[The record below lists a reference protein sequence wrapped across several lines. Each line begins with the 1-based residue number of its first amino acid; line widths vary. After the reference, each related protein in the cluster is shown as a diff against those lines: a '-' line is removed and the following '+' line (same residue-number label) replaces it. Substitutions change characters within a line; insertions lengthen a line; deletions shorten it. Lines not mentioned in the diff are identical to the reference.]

1 MRKKNYYFLLMFVM
15 MNIMAVATSTV
26 KAEAW
31 DGSWRTIKFESGEDE
46 INLEFTAPEA
56 KTYTFKSN
64 TQEFGIKIK
73 AVCGDVTEWSDAL
86 YDWFGATV
94 SIGAKA
100 NEVIKLTVVTDGEEF
115 FPVIV
120 PMELVKDSGD
130 DTAWDGTKKDITI
143 TGADDV
149 ITLTFT
155 PTESKQYTFKCD
167 TKSYAVKIKATWE
180 GQSSAAWSEGLFD
193 WAGATLTVD
202 AVKDR
207 VITLTITAADEES
220 YPVTFPLELSDGSG
234 DDDTPAEPWDGT
246 TMAITLNDANTS
258 KTFSYTATQ
267 NEMFYLFSKA
277 EAYDVKFAGG
287 VVGEPDLV
295 LEWEA
300 YDNLVGGYSAIK
312 LMEGDVLKFTVTS
325 TEFLEGQGADFP
337 RKFSIS
343 SLVVPVSGFFL
354 PGSTFENAVGLQPDV
369 ETIIPVNE
377 NTNVDEFPDFASYSE
392 LSWLQFTAPITGLAN
407 IDIEQYVL
415 FVYEGEDKIGALDY
429 KPMMVVQDEN
439 NNSHKFA
446 VKANTTYY
454 VVTTNNR
461 PTKAT
466 LKLTEVEEGNDCIVP
481 IHINST
487 TSALSVKAGATWYN
501 YTITKSEDSALNL
514 LELASNKGWTGTI
527 SYYVD
532 CSDAEPVVNEVA
544 AGAKSYFEMETTRTN
559 YLICVNSA
567 NAVEDAIKLVQRDPK
582 PGEAK
587 VNPLNAKL
595 GDNEYGGE
603 KRNYWFKYIATQDC
617 MLKLTYPEDA
627 LTMITLNSGTTNIAN
642 YGSTSCIVRVN
653 AGEEYRMRFVASS
666 TDKATFTV
674 VEDENIPLGDYC
686 DYPRPFNLDED
697 IVMKNR
703 DAREEWYLFTAPDD
717 GTVEFEVEDKIWVRD
732 HWSCGIVKECGTTQD
747 KLSFEE
753 LMGRLTYRYSVIKGE
768 TYRFTVYQFKNEE
781 GADIVIKTKF
791 TAAGEGES
799 CDKAISIDFDKTV
812 ICKDVASETWYEFV
826 APEIGEYYL
835 VSSLGQGAGV
845 SYKINDCST
854 KATAAEVKDFM
865 YGRAYTTLNLVKDQV
880 VKICAIISK
889 DKPEDQDYDYSLI
902 VRKKAQGDDL
912 ETPFVAKAGEYYALG
927 AGNVTTAAT
936 LEGYVYSI
944 TTTDDKL
951 EFTILTKEAYFS
963 GNFFVYYEGNRIGFT
978 PAKVKTDN
986 GDGTYTYTYTLTN
999 TAIEAGKTYTVLFPF
1014 TVDGFNL
1021 GTSLITGIESTE
1033 SSDKIIVCPNPNDG
1047 NFRVT
1052 LGELATNGALVE
1064 VINMAGVVIYKEY
1077 TTSTMFSVN
1086 LKGIT
1091 AGVYF
1096 VRVYADGKNA
1106 VAKLIVR

>member
-1 MRKKNYYFLLMFVM
+1 
-15 MNIMAVATSTV
+15 
-26 KAEAW
+26 
-31 DGSWRTIKFESGEDE
+31 
-46 INLEFTAPEA
+46 
-56 KTYTFKSN
+56 
-64 TQEFGIKIK
+64 
-73 AVCGDVTEWSDAL
+73 
-86 YDWFGATV
+86 
-94 SIGAKA
+94 
-100 NEVIKLTVVTDGEEF
+100 
-115 FPVIV
+115 
-120 PMELVKDSGD
+120 
-130 DTAWDGTKKDITI
+130 
-143 TGADDV
+143 
-149 ITLTFT
+149 
-155 PTESKQYTFKCD
+155 
-167 TKSYAVKIKATWE
+167 
-180 GQSSAAWSEGLFD
+180 
-193 WAGATLTVD
+193 
-202 AVKDR
+202 
-207 VITLTITAADEES
+207 
-220 YPVTFPLELSDGSG
+220 
-234 DDDTPAEPWDGT
+234 
-246 TMAITLNDANTS
+246 MAITLNDANTS

-466 LKLTEVEEGNDCIVP
+466 LKLTAVEEGNDCIIP

-587 VNPLNAKL
+587 INPLDAKL

-603 KRNYWFKYIATQDC
+603 KRNYWFKYIATKDC
-617 MLKLTYPEDA
+617 MLKLTYPGEA
-627 LTMITLNSGTTNIAN
+627 LTMITLGIGTTNVAN
-642 YGSTSCIVRVN
+642 YGSTSCTVRVN
-653 AGEEYRMRFVASS
+653 SGEEYRMRFEASN

-674 VEDENIPLGDYC
+674 VEDENIPLGNYC

-703 DAREEWYLFTAPDD
+703 DAQEEWYAFTAPED
-717 GTVEFEVEDKIWVRD
+717 GIVEFEVEDPIWVRD

-753 LMGRLTYRYSVIKGE
+753 LMGKLKKE
-768 TYRFTVYQFKNEE
+768 Q
-781 GADIVIKTKF
+781 
-791 TAAGEGES
+791 
-799 CDKAISIDFDKTV
+799 
-812 ICKDVASETWYEFV
+812 
-826 APEIGEYYL
+826 
-835 VSSLGQGAGV
+835 
-845 SYKINDCST
+845 
-854 KATAAEVKDFM
+854 
-865 YGRAYTTLNLVKDQV
+865 TL
-880 VKICAIISK
+880 
-889 DKPEDQDYDYSLI
+889 
-902 VRKKAQGDDL
+902 
-912 ETPFVAKAGEYYALG
+912 
-927 AGNVTTAAT
+927 
-936 LEGYVYSI
+936 
-944 TTTDDKL
+944 
-951 EFTILTKEAYFS
+951 
-963 GNFFVYYEGNRIGFT
+963 
-978 PAKVKTDN
+978 
-986 GDGTYTYTYTLTN
+986 
-999 TAIEAGKTYTVLFPF
+999 
-1014 TVDGFNL
+1014 
-1021 GTSLITGIESTE
+1021 
-1033 SSDKIIVCPNPNDG
+1033 
-1047 NFRVT
+1047 
-1052 LGELATNGALVE
+1052 
-1064 VINMAGVVIYKEY
+1064 
-1077 TTSTMFSVN
+1077 
-1086 LKGIT
+1086 
-1091 AGVYF
+1091 
-1096 VRVYADGKNA
+1096 
-1106 VAKLIVR
+1106 

>member
-1 MRKKNYYFLLMFVM
+1 MRRKNYYFLLMFVM

-26 KAEAW
+26 QAEAW
-31 DGSWRTIKFESGEDE
+31 DGSWRTVKFESGVDE
-46 INLEFTAPEA
+46 VNLEFTAPET
-56 KTYTFKSN
+56 KTYTFKSD
-64 TQEFGIKIK
+64 TREFGIKIK
-73 AVCGDVTEWSDAL
+73 AVCGDVTAWSESI
-86 YDWFGATV
+86 YKYFGATV
-94 SIGAKA
+94 SIEAKA

-120 PMELVKDSGD
+120 PMELGKDSGD

-143 TGADDV
+143 TGYDAAV
-149 ITLTFT
+149 TLTFT
-155 PTESKQYTFKCD
+155 PAESKQYTFKCD
-167 TKSYAVKIKATWE
+167 TKNNAAKIKATWE
-180 GQSSAAWSEGLFD
+180 GQSSAAWSEGLYD

-207 VITLTITAADEES
+207 IITLTITAAEEES
-220 YPVTFPLELSDGSG
+220 YPVTFPLELGEGGG
-234 DDDTPAEPWDGT
+234 DDVPAEPWDGV
-246 TMAITLNDANTS
+246 TMSITLDDASAS

-267 NEMFYLFSKA
+267 NEVFYLFSKV

-287 VVGEPDLV
+287 VVGEPDLI

-300 YDNLVGGYSAIK
+300 YDNLVGGYAAIK

-337 RKFSIS
+337 RRFSIS
-343 SLVVPVSGFFL
+343 SLIVPVSGFFL
-354 PGSTFENAVGLQPDV
+354 PGVTFENAVNLQPDV

-377 NTNVDEFPDFASYSE
+377 NTNVDEFPDFANYSE
-392 LSWLQFTAPITGLAN
+392 LSWLQFTAPVSGLAN

-429 KPMMVVQDEN
+429 KPIRVVQDEN

-454 VVTTNNR
+454 IVTTNNR
-461 PTKAT
+461 PVKAT
-466 LKLTEVEEGNDCIVP
+466 LKITEVEEGNDCIVP
-481 IHINST
+481 IDINSM
-487 TSALSVKAGATWYN
+487 TSTLSVKAGTTWYN
-501 YTITKSEDSALNL
+501 YTVAKSEDNTLNL
-514 LELASNKGWTGTI
+514 LELASNKDWTGTI

-544 AGAKSYFEMETTRTN
+544 VGAKSYFEMEASRTN

-567 NAVEDAIKLVQRDPK
+567 KAVEDAIKLVQRAPK
-582 PGEAK
+582 PGEAQ
-587 VNPLNAKL
+587 VNPLDAKL
-595 GDNEYGGE
+595 GENEYGGE

-617 MLKLTYPEDA
+617 MLKFTYSEDA
-627 LTMITLNSGTTNIAN
+627 LTMITFGIGTTSVAN
-642 YGSTSCIVRVN
+642 YGSTNCTVRVN
-653 AGEEYRMRFVASS
+653 AGEEYRMRFE
-666 TDKATFTV
+666 TKNIDKASFTI

-703 DAREEWYLFTAPDD
+703 DTQEEWYVFTAPDD
-717 GTVEFEVEDKIWVRD
+717 GIVEFEVEDKIWVRD
-732 HWSCGIVKECGTTQD
+732 HWSCGIVKECGSVHDLLTA
-747 KLSFEE
+747 KEF
-753 LMGRLTYRYSVIKGE
+753 MGKLTYHYSVIKGE

-781 GADIVIKTKF
+781 GVDIVIKTKF
-791 TAAGEGES
+791 TPAGEGES
-799 CDKAISIDFDKTV
+799 CDKAISIDFDKVV

-826 APEIGEYYL
+826 APEAGEYYL
-835 VSSLGQGAGV
+835 VSSLGQGAVV
-845 SYKINDCST
+845 SYKIGDCST
-854 KATAAEVKDFM
+854 EAVTAEVKDFM
-865 YGRAYTTLNLVKDQV
+865 YGRAYATLNLEKDQI
-880 VKICAIISK
+880 VKICAVISK

-912 ETPFVAKAGEYYALG
+912 ETPFAAKAGKYYTLG
-927 AGNVTTAAT
+927 AGNVMTAAT

-944 TTTDDKL
+944 TATDAKL
-951 EFTILTKEAYFS
+951 EFTVLTKEAYFS
-963 GNFFVYYEGNRIGFT
+963 GNFFVYYEGQRIGFT
-978 PAKVKTDN
+978 PVKTKIDN
-986 GDGTYTYTYTLTN
+986 EDGTYTYTYTLTN
-999 TAIEAGKTYTVLFPF
+999 AAIETGKTYTVLFPF

-1033 SSDKIIVCPNPNDG
+1033 SVHKVIVCPNPSDG
-1047 NFRVT
+1047 NFQVN
-1052 LGELATNGALVE
+1052 LGELSAEGALIE
-1064 VINMAGVVIYKEY
+1064 VIDMAGVVIYKEY
-1077 TTSTMFSVN
+1077 TTSTIVYVN

-1096 VRVYADGKNA
+1096 VRVCADGKNA

>member
-1 MRKKNYYFLLMFVM
+1 
-15 MNIMAVATSTV
+15 
-26 KAEAW
+26 
-31 DGSWRTIKFESGEDE
+31 
-46 INLEFTAPEA
+46 
-56 KTYTFKSN
+56 
-64 TQEFGIKIK
+64 
-73 AVCGDVTEWSDAL
+73 
-86 YDWFGATV
+86 
-94 SIGAKA
+94 
-100 NEVIKLTVVTDGEEF
+100 
-115 FPVIV
+115 
-120 PMELVKDSGD
+120 
-130 DTAWDGTKKDITI
+130 
-143 TGADDV
+143 
-149 ITLTFT
+149 
-155 PTESKQYTFKCD
+155 
-167 TKSYAVKIKATWE
+167 
-180 GQSSAAWSEGLFD
+180 
-193 WAGATLTVD
+193 
-202 AVKDR
+202 
-207 VITLTITAADEES
+207 
-220 YPVTFPLELSDGSG
+220 
-234 DDDTPAEPWDGT
+234 
-246 TMAITLNDANTS
+246 MAITLNDANTS

>member
-31 DGSWRTIKFESGEDE
+31 DGSWRTIRFESEEDE

-94 SIGAKA
+94 SIEAKA

-143 TGADDV
+143 TGADDA

-180 GQSSAAWSEGLFD
+180 GQSSAAWSEGLYD

-267 NEMFYLFSKA
+267 NEMFYLFSKVTT
-277 EAYDVKFAGG
+277 YDVKFAGG
-287 VVGEPDLV
+287 VVGEPDLI

-325 TEFLEGQGADFP
+325 TEFLEGDGAGFP
-337 RKFSIS
+337 RRFSIS

-354 PGSTFENAVGLQPDV
+354 PGSTFENAVGLQSDV

-377 NTNVDEFPDFASYSE
+377 NTNVDEFPDFANYSE
-392 LSWLQFTAPITGLAN
+392 MSWLQFTAPISGLAD
-407 IDIEQYVL
+407 IDIEEYVL

-429 KPMMVVQDEN
+429 KPMRVVQDEN

-466 LKLTEVEEGNDCIVP
+466 LKITEVEEGSDCIIP
-481 IHINST
+481 INI
-487 TSALSVKAGATWYN
+487 TSMTAALSVKAGATWYN
-501 YTITKSEDSALNL
+501 YTITKSKESEFNL
-514 LELASNKGWTGTI
+514 LELASDKDWTGTI

-532 CSDAEPVVNEVA
+532 CSDAEPVINEVA
-544 AGAKSYFEMETTRTN
+544 AGAKSYFEMDTTRVN

-567 NAVEDAIKLVQRDPK
+567 TEVENAIKLVQRDPK

-587 VNPLNAKL
+587 VNPLDAKL

-617 MLKLTYPEDA
+617 MLKLTYPENA
-627 LTMITLNSGTTNIAN
+627 LTMIVLGTGTTNVAN
-642 YGSTSCIVRVN
+642 YGFTNCTVRVN
-653 AGEEYRMRFVASS
+653 SGEEYRMRFEASN
-666 TDKATFTV
+666 TDKVTFTV

-686 DYPRPFNLDED
+686 DYPRLFDLNEN

-703 DAREEWYLFTAPDD
+703 DAQEEWYAFTAPDD
-717 GTVEFEVEDKIWVRD
+717 GIVEFEVEDPIWVRD
-732 HWSCGIVKECGTTQD
+732 HWSCSIVKECGSTQD

-753 LMGRLTYRYSVIKGE
+753 LMGKLTYRYSVLKGE

-791 TAAGEGES
+791 IAAGDGES
-799 CDKAISIDFDKTV
+799 CDKAISIDFDKAV

-826 APEIGEYYL
+826 APEGGEYYL

-845 SYKINDCST
+845 SYKIGDCS
-854 KATAAEVKDFM
+854 AVAVPAEVKDFM
-865 YGRAYTTLNLVKDQV
+865 YGRAYATLNLEKDQV
-880 VKICAIISK
+880 LKICAVISK
-889 DKPEDQDYDYSLI
+889 DKPADQNYDYSLI
-902 VRKKAQGDDL
+902 VRKKAQGDNL
-912 ETPFVAKAGEYYALG
+912 ETPFAAKAGEYYTLG
-927 AGNVTTAAT
+927 AGNVMTAAT

-944 TTTDDKL
+944 TATDAKL
-951 EFTILTKEAYFS
+951 EFTVLTKEAYFS
-963 GNFFVYYEGNRIGFT
+963 GNFFVYYEGERIGFT
-978 PAKVKTDN
+978 PVKTKIDN
-986 GDGTYTYTYTLTN
+986 EDGTYTYTYTLTN
-999 TAIEAGKTYTVLFPF
+999 AAIETGKTYTVLFPF

-1033 SSDKIIVCPNPNDG
+1033 FVNKVIVCPNPSDG
-1047 NFRVT
+1047 NFQVNF
-1052 LGELATNGALVE
+1052 GELSAEGALIE
-1064 VINMAGVVIYKEY
+1064 VVDMAGVVIYKEY
-1077 TTSTMFSVN
+1077 ATSTIIFVN

-1096 VRVYADGKNA
+1096 VRVCADGKNA